1 MKKTRSKKKIIISV
15 LCVLLALAVLT
26 PCMINAVV
34 MLSASKYIISADEAA
49 GRGADCVLVLGAK
62 VNSNGTLSHML
73 EDRMSTGVDLYQ
85 SDAGKKIL
93 ASGDHGRDSYD
104 EAWVSTP
111 TALRRTS
118 ASTASP
124 YIILCARAS
133 PGARTSLCAFSS
145 PSRLISARLSR

>member
-15 LCVLLALAVLT
+15 LCVPLALAVLT
-26 PCMINAVV
+26 PCVINAVV

-49 GRGADCVLVLGAK
+49 GRGTDCVLVLGAK

-85 SDAGKKIL
+85 SGAGKKIL

-104 EAWVSTP
+104 EVNHTPSAEALTP
-111 TALRRTS
+111 TMCS
-118 ASTASP
+118 STM
-124 YIILCARAS
+124 RA
-133 PGARTSLCAFSS
+133 FQHM
-145 PSRLISARLSR
+145 SRCTAPAMFLKSRAQ